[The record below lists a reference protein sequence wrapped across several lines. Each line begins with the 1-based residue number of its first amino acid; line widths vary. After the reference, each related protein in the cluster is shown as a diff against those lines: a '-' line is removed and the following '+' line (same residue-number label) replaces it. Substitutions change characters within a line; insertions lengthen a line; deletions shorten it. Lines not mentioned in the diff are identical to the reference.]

1 MLRRPLR
8 NHHCRLINNRKCHT
22 MSNTCLRQQPNMKN
36 CESRARS
43 NSDMEIPETSKHK
56 ENITTQRKHKEH
68 TTSLNCIENIHGTK
82 KHQNTNANSKKT
94 QPNAHIPS
102 HKISR
107 ASRQSGSRSVGL
119 QASRAS
125 DQSGFRSVRHIHEAH
140 EDLVAHEGLAAHE
153 DLAAHDKGGSCR
165 LFSLRAPDLWGAV
178 VLVGLGLIVVRDSW
192 LLCE

>member
-22 MSNTCLRQQPNMKN
+22 MSKTCLRQQPNMKH

-43 NSDMEIPETSKHK
+43 NSDMEIPDASKHK
-56 ENITTQRKHKEH
+56 ENINTQRKHKEH

-94 QPNAHIPS
+94 QPSAHIPS

-153 DLAAHDKGGSCR
+153 DLAAHEAGT
-165 LFSLRAPDLWGAV
+165 
-178 VLVGLGLIVVRDSW
+178 
-192 LLCE
+192 

>member
-1 MLRRPLR
+1 MPTASP
-8 NHHCRLINNRKCHT
+8 CFEGPCATTIVVNNRKCHT
-22 MSNTCLRQQPNMKN
+22 MSKTCLRQQPKMKK

-94 QPNAHIPS
+94 QPSAHIPS

-140 EDLVAHEGLAAHE
+140 EDLT
-153 DLAAHDKGGSCR
+153 
-165 LFSLRAPDLWGAV
+165 F
-178 VLVGLGLIVVRDSW
+178 LVGESPSKDLTTMVRKW
-192 LLCE
+192 N

>member
-22 MSNTCLRQQPNMKN
+22 MSKTCLRQQPQMNK
-36 CESRARS
+36 CESRAH
-43 NSDMEIPETSKHK
+43 MEIPETSKHK
-56 ENITTQRKHKEH
+56 ENIKTQRKHKEH

-94 QPNAHIPS
+94 QPSAHIPS

-178 VLVGLGLIVVRDSW
+178 VLVGLGLIVVGDSW

>member
-1 MLRRPLR
+1 MWHQITTTKHQK
-8 NHHCRLINNRKCHT
+8 NVK
-22 MSNTCLRQQPNMKN
+22 QPNVTQQTKHEK

-94 QPNAHIPS
+94 QPSAHIPS

-107 ASRQSGSRSVGL
+107 ASRRSGSRSVGL

-125 DQSGFRSVRHIHEAH
+125 DQSGTYMRHMKIWWHMKVWRHMKIWRHMTKA
-140 EDLVAHEGLAAHE
+140 G
-153 DLAAHDKGGSCR
+153 
-165 LFSLRAPDLWGAV
+165 
-178 VLVGLGLIVVRDSW
+178 LVGCSL
-192 LLCE
+192 